1 MRATIRTRGRPAV
14 DTEEL
19 RARFPRDLL
28 DALDRFVAEEHPGT
42 LRPEALRI
50 AFRDWAI
57 GHGYLPNP
65 PTKEGA
71 N

>member
-1 MRATIRTRGRPAV
+1 MNAEPVNVRMP
-14 DTEEL
+14 
-19 RARFPRDLL
+19 PDLL
-28 DALDRFVAEEHPGT
+28 DALDQFIREEHPDT
-42 LRPEALRI
+42 SRPEALRI

-65 PTKEGA
+65 PAKEDA

>member
-1 MRATIRTRGRPAV
+1 MRATIRSRGRPAV

-28 DALDRFVAEEHPGT
+28 DALDRFIAEDHKGAT
-42 LRPEALRI
+42 RPEALRI

-57 GHGYLPNP
+57 GHGYLANP
-65 PTKEGA
+65 PAKEDA